1 MNKQYKILLR
11 KMINSTNSYNR
22 LINYGVCYGYLKC
35 LLDKRVISTE
45 EYTELINE
53 LVGLYLEAT
62 FKYQESYMER
72 K

>member
-22 LINYGVCYGYLKC
+22 LINYGVCYGYLEC

-53 LVGLYLEAT
+53 LVGLYSEAT